1 MYRKDSK
8 PNGNGRIEIM
18 FGNKP
23 AQRSSTPQTANIRA
37 SIRIKGEI
45 DSPEHVFLAGSLDG
59 DITCD
64 QLTVDGTGRVTGKIS
79 AKLAVIDGHVD
90 GDIVVERLQIKS
102 KAVVKGSLTYTSIEV
117 AEGAQI
123 DGNFVQVTQKPQ
135 KKAVSLPKTEK

>member
-1 MYRKDSK
+1 
-8 PNGNGRIEIM
+8 M
-18 FGNKP
+18 FRNKP
-23 AQRSSTPQTANIRA
+23 ARGSSTPQTANIGA

-64 QLTVDGTGRVTGKIS
+64 QLTVDDTGRVTGKIS

-90 GDIVVERLQIKS
+90 GEIVVERLQIKS
-102 KAVVKGSLTYTSIEV
+102 KAVVKGSLTYESIEV

>member
-1 MYRKDSK
+1 
-8 PNGNGRIEIM
+8 M

-23 AQRSSTPQTANIRA
+23 AQGSSTPQTANIGA

-102 KAVVKGSLTYTSIEV
+102 KAVVKGSLTYESIEV

-123 DGNFVQVTQKPQ
+123 DGNFVQVTPKPQ
-135 KKAVSLPKTEK
+135 KDAVTLPKTEK

>member
-1 MYRKDSK
+1 
-8 PNGNGRIEIM
+8 M

-23 AQRSSTPQTANIRA
+23 AQGSSTPKTANIGA

>member
-1 MYRKDSK
+1 
-8 PNGNGRIEIM
+8 M

-23 AQRSSTPQTANIRA
+23 AQGSSTPQTANIGA

-102 KAVVKGSLTYTSIEV
+102 KAVVKGSLTYESIEV

-135 KKAVSLPKTEK
+135 KDAVTLPKTEK

>member
-1 MYRKDSK
+1 
-8 PNGNGRIEIM
+8 M
-18 FGNKP
+18 FGNKL
-23 AQRSSTPQTANIRA
+23 AQGASTPQTANIGA

-135 KKAVSLPKTEK
+135 KKAVSVPKTEK

>member
-1 MYRKDSK
+1 
-8 PNGNGRIEIM
+8 M
-18 FGNKP
+18 FGNKL
-23 AQRSSTPQTANIRA
+23 AQGSSTPQTANIGA

-135 KKAVSLPKTEK
+135 KKAVSVPKTEK

>member
-1 MYRKDSK
+1 
-8 PNGNGRIEIM
+8 M

-23 AQRSSTPQTANIRA
+23 TQGSSTAQTANIGA

-135 KKAVSLPKTEK
+135 KDAVALPKTEK

>member
-1 MYRKDSK
+1 
-8 PNGNGRIEIM
+8 M
-18 FGNKP
+18 FRNKP
-23 AQRSSTPQTANIRA
+23 AQGSSTLQTANIGA

-135 KKAVSLPKTEK
+135 KDAVTLPKTEK

>member
-1 MYRKDSK
+1 
-8 PNGNGRIEIM
+8 M

-23 AQRSSTPQTANIRA
+23 AQGSSAPKTANIGA

-59 DITCD
+59 DIKCD

-90 GDIVVERLQIKS
+90 GDILVERLQIKS
-102 KAVVKGSLTYTSIEV
+102 NAVVKGSLTYKSIEV

-135 KKAVSLPKTEK
+135 KDAVTLPKTEK

>member
-1 MYRKDSK
+1 
-8 PNGNGRIEIM
+8 M

-23 AQRSSTPQTANIRA
+23 AQGSSTPQTANIGA

-102 KAVVKGSLTYTSIEV
+102 KAVVKGSLTYESIEV

-135 KKAVSLPKTEK
+135 KDAVTLPKTKK

>member
-1 MYRKDSK
+1 
-8 PNGNGRIEIM
+8 M
-18 FGNKP
+18 FGNKT
-23 AQRSSTPQTANIRA
+23 AQGSATPQTAHIGAN
-37 SIRIKGEI
+37 IRIKGEI

-64 QLTVDGTGRVTGKIS
+64 QLTIDDTGRVKGKIT

-102 KAVVKGSLTYTSIEV
+102 KAIVKGSLTYKSIEV

-135 KKAVSLPKTEK
+135 KETVALPKTEK

>member
-1 MYRKDSK
+1 
-8 PNGNGRIEIM
+8 M
-18 FGNKP
+18 FRNKP
-23 AQRSSTPQTANIRA
+23 AQGSLTPQTANIGA

>member
-1 MYRKDSK
+1 
-8 PNGNGRIEIM
+8 M

-23 AQRSSTPQTANIRA
+23 AQGSSTPQTANIGA

-64 QLTVDGTGRVTGKIS
+64 QLTVDASGRVAGKIS

>member
-1 MYRKDSK
+1 
-8 PNGNGRIEIM
+8 M

-23 AQRSSTPQTANIRA
+23 AQGSSTPQTANIGA

-123 DGNFVQVTQKPQ
+123 DGSFVQVTQKPQ

>member
-1 MYRKDSK
+1 
-8 PNGNGRIEIM
+8 M

-23 AQRSSTPQTANIRA
+23 AQGSSTRQTANIGA

-102 KAVVKGSLTYTSIEV
+102 KAVVKGSLTYESIEV

-135 KKAVSLPKTEK
+135 KDAVTLPKTEK

>member
-1 MYRKDSK
+1 
-8 PNGNGRIEIM
+8 M

-23 AQRSSTPQTANIRA
+23 AQGASTSQTANIGA

-90 GDIVVERLQIKS
+90 GDIVVKRLQIKS
-102 KAVVKGSLTYTSIEV
+102 KAVVKGSLTYESIEV

-123 DGNFVQVTQKPQ
+123 DGNFVQVTKKPQ
-135 KKAVSLPKTEK
+135 KDAVTLPKTEK

>member
-1 MYRKDSK
+1 
-8 PNGNGRIEIM
+8 M

-23 AQRSSTPQTANIRA
+23 AQGASTSQTANIGA

-102 KAVVKGSLTYTSIEV
+102 KAVVKGSLTYESIEV

-123 DGNFVQVTQKPQ
+123 DGNFVQVTKKPQ
-135 KKAVSLPKTEK
+135 KDAVTLPKTEK

>member
-1 MYRKDSK
+1 
-8 PNGNGRIEIM
+8 M
-18 FGNKP
+18 FRNKP
-23 AQRSSTPQTANIRA
+23 AQGSSTPQTANIGA

-64 QLTVDGTGRVTGKIS
+64 QLTVDGTGQVTGKIS

>member
-1 MYRKDSK
+1 
-8 PNGNGRIEIM
+8 M

-23 AQRSSTPQTANIRA
+23 AQGSSTPQTANIGA

-135 KKAVSLPKTEK
+135 KNAVSLPKTEK

>member
-1 MYRKDSK
+1 
-8 PNGNGRIEIM
+8 M

-23 AQRSSTPQTANIRA
+23 AQGSLTPQTANIGA

-64 QLTVDGTGRVTGKIS
+64 QLTVDDTGRVTGKIS
-79 AKLAVIDGHVD
+79 AKLAIIDGHVD

>member
-1 MYRKDSK
+1 
-8 PNGNGRIEIM
+8 M
-18 FGNKP
+18 FGNKTTQGS
-23 AQRSSTPQTANIRA
+23 ATQETAHIGAN
-37 SIRIKGEI
+37 IRIKGEI

-59 DITCD
+59 DINCD

-102 KAVVKGSLTYTSIEV
+102 KAVVKGSLTYKSIEV

-135 KKAVSLPKTEK
+135 KDAVTLPKTEK

>member
-1 MYRKDSK
+1 
-8 PNGNGRIEIM
+8 M

-23 AQRSSTPQTANIRA
+23 AQGSSTPQTANIGA

-64 QLTVDGTGRVTGKIS
+64 QLTVDGTGQVKGKIS

-102 KAVVKGSLTYTSIEV
+102 KAVVKGSLTYKSIEV
-117 AEGAQI
+117 AEGAHI
-123 DGNFVQVTQKPQ
+123 DGNFVQITQKPQ
-135 KKAVSLPKTEK
+135 KDAVALPKTQK

>member
-1 MYRKDSK
+1 
-8 PNGNGRIEIM
+8 M

-23 AQRSSTPQTANIRA
+23 AQGSSTPQTANIGA

-102 KAVVKGSLTYTSIEV
+102 KAVVKGSLTYESIEV

>member
-1 MYRKDSK
+1 
-8 PNGNGRIEIM
+8 M

-23 AQRSSTPQTANIRA
+23 AQGSSTPQTANIGA

-90 GDIVVERLQIKS
+90 GDIVVDRLQVKS
-102 KAVVKGSLTYTSIEV
+102 KAVVKGSLTYQSIEV

-123 DGNFVQVTQKPQ
+123 DGNFVQIAEQP
-135 KKAVSLPKTEK
+135 KKDTVNAPKTEK

>member
-1 MYRKDSK
+1 
-8 PNGNGRIEIM
+8 M

-23 AQRSSTPQTANIRA
+23 AQGSSTPQTANIGA

-64 QLTVDGTGRVTGKIS
+64 QLTVDDTGRVTGKIS

-117 AEGAQI
+117 AEGVQI

>member
-1 MYRKDSK
+1 
-8 PNGNGRIEIM
+8 M

-23 AQRSSTPQTANIRA
+23 AQGSSTPQTANIGA

-123 DGNFVQVTQKPQ
+123 DGNFVQITQKPQ

>member
-1 MYRKDSK
+1 
-8 PNGNGRIEIM
+8 M

-23 AQRSSTPQTANIRA
+23 AQGSSTPQTANIGA

-117 AEGAQI
+117 AEGAQV
-123 DGNFVQVTQKPQ
+123 DGHFVQITQKPRTD
-135 KKAVSLPKTEK
+135 AVTLPKTKK

>member
-1 MYRKDSK
+1 
-8 PNGNGRIEIM
+8 M

-23 AQRSSTPQTANIRA
+23 AQGSSTPQTANIGA

-90 GDIVVERLQIKS
+90 GCL
-102 KAVVKGSLTYTSIEV
+102 LYTSPSPRDPHLSRMPSS
-117 AEGAQI
+117 A
-123 DGNFVQVTQKPQ
+123 
-135 KKAVSLPKTEK
+135 

>member
-1 MYRKDSK
+1 
-8 PNGNGRIEIM
+8 M

-23 AQRSSTPQTANIRA
+23 SQGSSTPQTANIGA

-79 AKLAVIDGHVD
+79 AKLAVIDGHVE

-102 KAVVKGSLTYTSIEV
+102 KAVVKGSLTYESIEV

-123 DGNFVQVTQKPQ
+123 DGNFVQVTQKPR
-135 KKAVSLPKTEK
+135 KDSVTLPKTEK

>member
-1 MYRKDSK
+1 
-8 PNGNGRIEIM
+8 M

-23 AQRSSTPQTANIRA
+23 TQGSSTPQTANIGA

-135 KKAVSLPKTEK
+135 KKAVTLPKTEK

>member
-1 MYRKDSK
+1 
-8 PNGNGRIEIM
+8 M

-23 AQRSSTPQTANIRA
+23 AQGSSTPQTANIGA

-59 DITCD
+59 DITCG
-64 QLTVDGTGRVTGKIS
+64 QLTVDGSGRVTGKIS
-79 AKLAVIDGHVD
+79 AKSAVIDGHVD

-102 KAVVKGSLTYTSIEV
+102 KAVVKGSLTYKSIEV

-135 KKAVSLPKTEK
+135 KDAVTLPKTEK

>member
-1 MYRKDSK
+1 
-8 PNGNGRIEIM
+8 M
-18 FGNKP
+18 FRNKP
-23 AQRSSTPQTANIRA
+23 AQGSSTPQTANIGA

-135 KKAVSLPKTEK
+135 KDAVTLPKTEK

>member
-1 MYRKDSK
+1 
-8 PNGNGRIEIM
+8 M

-23 AQRSSTPQTANIRA
+23 AQGPSTPQTANIGA

-102 KAVVKGSLTYTSIEV
+102 KAVVKGSLTYESIEV

-135 KKAVSLPKTEK
+135 KDAVTLPKTEK

>member
-1 MYRKDSK
+1 
-8 PNGNGRIEIM
+8 M

-23 AQRSSTPQTANIRA
+23 AQGPLTPQTANIGA

-102 KAVVKGSLTYTSIEV
+102 NAVVRAHLLTGALRWPKALRLTAISCKSHKRRKKKPLLYQKLKNKQ
-117 AEGAQI
+117 AEYV
-123 DGNFVQVTQKPQ
+123 GNRVP
-135 KKAVSLPKTEK
+135 

>member
-1 MYRKDSK
+1 
-8 PNGNGRIEIM
+8 M
-18 FGNKP
+18 FRNKP
-23 AQRSSTPQTANIRA
+23 AHGSSTPQTANIGA

-102 KAVVKGSLTYTSIEV
+102 RLWLRAHSLTKALRWLKARRLMVILCKSHKSRKKTRLLYQKLKNKQ
-117 AEGAQI
+117 AEYVR
-123 DGNFVQVTQKPQ
+123 NRVP
-135 KKAVSLPKTEK
+135 

>member
-1 MYRKDSK
+1 
-8 PNGNGRIEIM
+8 M

-23 AQRSSTPQTANIRA
+23 AQGSSTPQTANIGA

-102 KAVVKGSLTYTSIEV
+102 KAVVKGSLTYESIEV

-123 DGNFVQVTQKPQ
+123 DGNFVHVTQKPQ
-135 KKAVSLPKTEK
+135 KDAATLPKTEK